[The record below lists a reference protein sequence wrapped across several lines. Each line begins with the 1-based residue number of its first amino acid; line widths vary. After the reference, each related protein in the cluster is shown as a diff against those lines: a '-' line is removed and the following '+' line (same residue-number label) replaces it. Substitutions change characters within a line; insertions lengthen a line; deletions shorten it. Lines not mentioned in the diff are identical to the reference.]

1 MTSFGAFPLEHALFK
16 TPVAVRFKD
25 LDAMGHVNNAVYATY
40 FEEARAAFARRV
52 LGLTRLDAF
61 DFVVARLEIDFRRPL
76 LYGEELEAALWIGRM
91 GQRSFTLEYRLTS
104 GSDTVAE
111 GRSVQVFYDYAAGSP
126 KAIPAGFLEKAAP
139 YTAQEAP

>member
-1 MTSFGAFPLEHALFK
+1 MEHALFK

-25 LDAMGHVNNAVYATY
+25 IDAMGHVNNAVYATY
-40 FEEARAAFARRV
+40 FEEARAAFSRQV

-76 LYGEELEAALWIGRM
+76 LYGQDLEAALWVGRL

-104 GSDTVAE
+104 GGDPVAE
-111 GRSVQVFYDYAAGSP
+111 GRSVQVFYDYASGAP
-126 KAIPAGFLEKAAP
+126 KAIPEGFMGKAAP
-139 YTAQEAP
+139 YIAKEAS

>member
-1 MTSFGAFPLEHALFK
+1 LEHDLFK

-25 LDAMGHVNNAVYATY
+25 IDAMGHVNNAVYATY
-40 FEEARAAFARRV
+40 FEEARAAFARQV

-76 LYGEELEAALWIGRM
+76 LYGEDLEAALWVGRM

-104 GSDTVAE
+104 GANTVAE
-111 GRSVQVFYDYAAGSP
+111 GRSVQVFYDYASGVP
-126 KAIPAGFLEKAAP
+126 KAVPQGFLDRTAP
-139 YTAQEAP
+139 YLAKEAS